1 MKVTL
6 LGTGGPRPDPRRSGP
21 ALVVEIGDER
31 LLFDSGRGVTTQLLR
46 AGVRLS
52 DVNPVFITHHHYDH
66 IGDLDDMIL
75 STWLEGRR
83 RPLRVYGPSGIRE
96 IVDGLLNHVYAKD
109 IMFRDQGE
117 PGVGGWKPV
126 EAVEVDAGVVAETPR
141 WRVTAQRVVH
151 GHGLDIPRELVW
163 VALGYRVEAD
173 GKVLAISGDTIDC
186 KGLDRLADG
195 ADVLVQD
202 CYLADAELT
211 NPHAQLLARHVH
223 TTSGVVGKIATRN
236 KVKKLVLTHFR
247 EKSAE
252 LMRSL
257 EADVRRDWDGP
268 LVLGEDLDA
277 IEV

>member
-1 MKVTL
+1 
-6 LGTGGPRPDPRRSGP
+6 
-21 ALVVEIGDER
+21 VVAIGEDR
-31 LLFDSGRGVTTQLLR
+31 LLFDCGRGVTIQLLR

-52 DVNPVFITHHHYDH
+52 EVNPVFITHHHYDH

-83 RPLRVYGPSGIRE
+83 IPLRVYGPSGIRE
-96 IVDGLLNHVYAKD
+96 VVDGLLNHVYAKD
-109 IMFRDQGE
+109 IMFRDRGE

-126 EAVEVDAGVVAETPR
+126 EAVQVDTGVVAETPR

-151 GHGLDIPRELVW
+151 GNGLDIPPQLEW

-186 KGLDRLADG
+186 AGLDRLADG

-202 CYLADAELT
+202 CYLADAEIT
-211 NPHAQLLARHVH
+211 DPHAELLARYVH

-236 KVKKLVLTHFR
+236 NVKKLVLTHFR
-247 EKSAE
+247 EKSEE

-268 LVLGEDLDA
+268 LLLGEDLA
-277 IEV
+277 TIEL